1 MSDIDTLVRRYLET
15 FNDTDEKRRRA
26 TIEQVFSEECAY
38 VDPHAA
44 VEGREQIDAFIASVQ
59 KQFPGLEFR
68 LAGSVDAHHDQA
80 RFTWHAGP
88 PGGKPLAVG
97 FDVIVLEKG
106 RIGRV
111 YGFLDAA
118 PKA

>member
-1 MSDIDTLVRRYLET
+1 MTDIDTLVRRYLDT

-26 TIEQVFSEECAY
+26 TLEQVWSEKCAY
-38 VDPHAA
+38 VDPHVAI
-44 VEGREQIDAFIASVQ
+44 EGREQIDAFIASVQ
-59 KQFPGLEFR
+59 QRFPGVEFR
-68 LAGSVDAHHDQA
+68 LASTVDAHHDQA

-97 FDVIVLEKG
+97 FDVIVLENG